1 MPATSAAIS
10 AAPGPASVPASAAP
24 PSPSFDCAKATHT
37 TEKMVCADRELA
49 GLDVELSQA
58 YRRAR
63 DQSGDRDRLRQEQ
76 LRWLRESMRPC
87 PDRDCLARAYRQRL
101 AELR

>member
-1 MPATSAAIS
+1 
-10 AAPGPASVPASAAP
+10 
-24 PSPSFDCAKATHT
+24 
-37 TEKMVCADRELA
+37 MVCADRELA